1 MHLFQ
6 AEQQANQRQYAGGR
20 LRDERRPGHAAH
32 APFANGGEYVVEQ
45 DIGERGGNEK
55 EKGRFRIAERAVYA
69 SREVVQNEGGQS
81 RYIDVEIQHALFHHA
96 VGRAEG
102 GKNGSAREKTR
113 AHEHNAQRE
122 KTDEGREYAGQRPA
136 GVLSAEIARGEHGAA
151 RVGAERHRHQN
162 IDYGHGGAYG
172 GEGAF
177 PCELARDHGVG
188 YGVDLLEYRA
198 AEQRERV
205 GEQDFPG
212 RAHA

>member
-1 MHLFQ
+1 M
-6 AEQQANQRQYAGGR
+6 
-20 LRDERRPGHAAH
+20 
-32 APFANGGEYVVEQ
+32 Q
-45 DIGERGGNEK
+45 DS
-55 EKGRFRIAERAVYA
+55 V
-69 SREVVQNEGGQS
+69 
-81 RYIDVEIQHALFHHA
+81 L
-96 VGRAEG
+96 
-102 GKNGSAREKTR
+102 
-113 AHEHNAQRE
+113 
-122 KTDEGREYAGQRPA
+122 P